1 MAKINQES
9 INEVLKKLKSTQK
22 QVVTETGKALAKSCA
37 MIQSTAI
44 KSMRDTVTNPEV
56 TYYSY
61 NKTKPHHPSVPG
73 NPPAVDTGTLRRS
86 ITYKVDEN
94 KLVGYVGSVLQNPPY
109 GAYLEYG
116 TTKDGKQVIKPR
128 PWLRPAVKANLEEI
142 KNLFASAVKVAIYD
156 KR

>member
-1 MAKINQES
+1 MAKVNQES
-9 INEVLKKLKSTQK
+9 IDEVLKRFKTMQK

-56 TYYSY
+56 TYYTH
-61 NKTKPHHPSVPG
+61 NKKIPHHPSVAG
-73 NPPAVDTGTLRRS
+73 NPSAVDTGTLRRS

-116 TTKDGKQVIKPR
+116 TTKDGKQIIKPR

-142 KNLFASAVKVAIYD
+142 KKLFASAVKVAIYD

>member
-37 MIQSTAI
+37 MIKSTAI

>member
-1 MAKINQES
+1 MAKVNQES

-73 NPPAVDTGTLRRS
+73 NPPAVDTGTLRMS
-86 ITYKVDEN
+86 ITHEVREEGNGKA
-94 KLVGYVGSVLQNPPY
+94 VGVVGSILNNPPY
-109 GAYLEYG
+109 GRYLEYG
-116 TTKDGKQVIKPR
+116 TSQMKPR
-128 PWLRPAVKANLEEI
+128 PWLSRALNESIEFIKQAQKKILGKAIEG
-142 KNLFASAVKVAIYD
+142 K
-156 KR
+156 

>member
-61 NKTKPHHPSVPG
+61 NKTKPHHPSVAG